1 MKISEFSNKSN
12 VSEQTIRFYIKK
24 GLLIPLHT
32 SYQYSFSEQ
41 DLKDLRYIQSCKRMG
56 FSLEE
61 TLRILSL
68 HRVASLHGPKEVSYL
83 LNILQRKRNE
93 LEKAQEALKD
103 SIQEL
108 SRSIEEYQ
116 LKISNP
122 VRTSGMPLSFLDLLE
137 CPDCHG
143 AFTLS
148 DAVIRNGQVLSGRLS
163 CGCGAVFTIQD
174 GILYDK
180 DLPSILDNSFFN
192 AHTTFLEEYDAQT
205 VTAIKKDE
213 QALLALIPQKL
224 MAEPKVIIET
234 NFKRWFFTAQNIES
248 IGMQHRYIFAESY
261 PEVVAYHKS
270 IFDSGDDRR
279 QCLFMA
285 CRPNRYPLRHGCVDL
300 WIDYMDS
307 TDFSESNCEF
317 LPAVLRA
324 YMKQEAHIYGV
335 SLVIKDPVY
344 FEKLKQLHPELPDN
358 LYKLYAPGG
367 FEENLKKAGYQIKD
381 TIFLRNIWETSAQS
395 GISVSKNPPY
405 RMLYS
410 ARIK

>member
-83 LNILQRKRNE
+83 LNILQRKRTE

-148 DAVIRNGQVLSGRLS
+148 DAVIRNRHSDQKGRA
-163 CGCGAVFTIQD
+163 GAA
-174 GILYDK
+174 G
-180 DLPSILDNSFFN
+180 S
-192 AHTTFLEEYDAQT
+192 H
-205 VTAIKKDE
+205 
-213 QALLALIPQKL
+213 PQK
-224 MAEPKVIIET
+224 T
-234 NFKRWFFTAQNIES
+234 HSGAQGYYRN
-248 IGMQHRYIFAESY
+248 
-261 PEVVAYHKS
+261 
-270 IFDSGDDRR
+270 
-279 QCLFMA
+279 
-285 CRPNRYPLRHGCVDL
+285 
-300 WIDYMDS
+300 
-307 TDFSESNCEF
+307 
-317 LPAVLRA
+317 
-324 YMKQEAHIYGV
+324 
-335 SLVIKDPVY
+335 
-344 FEKLKQLHPELPDN
+344 KL
-358 LYKLYAPGG
+358 
-367 FEENLKKAGYQIKD
+367 
-381 TIFLRNIWETSAQS
+381 
-395 GISVSKNPPY
+395 
-405 RMLYS
+405 
-410 ARIK
+410 

>member
-163 CGCGAVFTIQD
+163 CGCGAVFPNSPR
-174 GILYDK
+174 L
-180 DLPSILDNSFFN
+180 LPGR
-192 AHTTFLEEYDAQT
+192 QT
-205 VTAIKKDE
+205 
-213 QALLALIPQKL
+213 
-224 MAEPKVIIET
+224 
-234 NFKRWFFTAQNIES
+234 N
-248 IGMQHRYIFAESY
+248 
-261 PEVVAYHKS
+261 
-270 IFDSGDDRR
+270 
-279 QCLFMA
+279 
-285 CRPNRYPLRHGCVDL
+285 RPRP
-300 WIDYMDS
+300 
-307 TDFSESNCEF
+307 
-317 LPAVLRA
+317 P
-324 YMKQEAHIYGV
+324 
-335 SLVIKDPVY
+335 
-344 FEKLKQLHPELPDN
+344 
-358 LYKLYAPGG
+358 PGG
-367 FEENLKKAGYQIKD
+367 QGPCNGRFTSCHAAPSCASRGPEWPCASAGS
-381 TIFLRNIWETSAQS
+381 W
-395 GISVSKNPPY
+395 G
-405 RMLYS
+405 
-410 ARIK
+410 